1 MDQESV
7 TLSRRQLLTLIGRVA
22 GAAVMYE
29 TMSELALAGESGFTG
44 PIELRGAPRGA
55 SVLILGAGLAGLS
68 AAYELRKAGYQVQL
82 LEYNTRAGGR
92 TWSLHGG
99 DTYTE
104 LGGHTQQVE
113 FDQGLYFN
121 PGPWRIPYHHEALL
135 HYCRLFNVALEPFC
149 QVNYNAYV
157 HSAKAFDGKPQRFRE
172 VHADFNGHVAELLS
186 KCVNQGALDQPVNR
200 QDRETLLEAMRQWGA
215 LDRSYQYKKGLLT
228 SNRRGFASDPG
239 GGLASTPDASE
250 PLALTDLLQS
260 RLWSAIAAGHN
271 YEFQSMVF
279 QPVGGMDAISEAFE
293 REVGDLIRY
302 NAKVTE
308 IRQDENSVTAVY
320 QDAKQGGAKREARA
334 DWCVCTIPASI
345 LGQIPMNV
353 GAPLRSAIDALYYGS
368 SVKVGLQF
376 RRRFWEQDEAIYG
389 GITYTDLPNAMI
401 GYPSTDY
408 FTQKGI
414 LLGAYAFGPS
424 AFQLTSMTPQDRVKK
439 AIEYGARIHPQY
451 EKEFE
456 CGVSV
461 AWHRVPWTLG
471 CVAIWTDALRAQH
484 YNKLCSF
491 DGRIVLAGEH
501 ASQLPAWQ
509 EGALLSSLDAIG
521 RLHQR
526 VMQGVA

>member
-1 MDQESV
+1 MDQESA
-7 TLSRRQLLTLIGRVA
+7 TLSRRQLLAMIGRVA

-29 TMSELALAGESGFTG
+29 AISELALAGESGFTG

-55 SVLILGAGLAGLS
+55 SVLVLGAGLAGLS
-68 AAYELRKAGYQVQL
+68 AAYELRKAGYLVQI

-92 TWSLHGG
+92 TWSLRGG

-104 LGGHTQQVE
+104 LGGLTQQVE
-113 FDQGLYFN
+113 FDRGQYFN

-135 HYCRLFNVALEPFC
+135 HYCRLFNVPLESFC

-157 HSAKAFDGKPQRFRE
+157 HSVKAFDGKPQRFRQ
-172 VHADFNGHVAELLS
+172 VHADFNGHVADLLS
-186 KCVNQGALDQPVNR
+186 KCVNQGALDQPVTR
-200 QDRETLLEAMRQWGA
+200 QDRETLLEAMRDWGA
-215 LDRSYQYKKGLLT
+215 LDKSYQYKKGLLT

-239 GGLASTPDASE
+239 GGLVSAPIASE

-260 RLWSAIAAGHN
+260 RLWSAIATGHN

-279 QPVGGMDAISEAFE
+279 QPVGGMDAISEAFG

-308 IRQDENSVTAVY
+308 IRQDENGVN
-320 QDAKQGGAKREARA
+320 
-334 DWCVCTIPASI
+334 WCICTIPASV

-401 GYPSTDY
+401 GYPSTGY
-408 FTQKGI
+408 FAQKGV

-424 AFQLTSMTPQDRVKK
+424 AFELTSMTPQDRVKK
-439 AIEYGARIHPQY
+439 AVEYGARIHPQY

-484 YNKLCSF
+484 YNNLCSF

-526 VMQGVA
+526 VMQGVV